1 MAKRHKQK
9 PHRGLQFTGRE
20 FRPHATTLGQ
30 LIFAWNDL
38 HEQLAAIYWT
48 LADYSDDAIADWNKP
63 KVDKHKR
70 DLIRRW
76 VNALPP
82 DHRNMDVDMW
92 NDVVWLVDTID
103 TLTDFRND
111 AAHAPVTIE
120 PDAFLARRDNFTAG
134 VISNSAWRN
143 RRALNLIRKDL
154 LAEFRWQRNVAI
166 KLRDYALNVERALS
180 DDAPWPNRPE
190 WPDRPKSAQP
200 MMLPARLLSQQDGL
214 TLRAL
219 KAEGLAAMKDRG

>member
-1 MAKRHKQK
+1 MLRTAPNDARYGFDMAKRHEQIR
-9 PHRGLQFTGRE
+9 HRGLQFTGRE

-48 LADYSDDAIADWNKP
+48 LAGYSDNAIAEWNKP
-63 KVDKHKR
+63 KVDNHKR

-82 DHRNMDVDMW
+82 AHRNMAVDMW

-120 PDAFLARRDNFTAG
+120 PESFLARRDNFTAG

-180 DDAPWPNRPE
+180 DEYTPWPNRPE

-200 MMLPARLLSQQDGL
+200 MMLPARLLSSSQL
-214 TLRAL
+214 H
-219 KAEGLAAMKDRG
+219 